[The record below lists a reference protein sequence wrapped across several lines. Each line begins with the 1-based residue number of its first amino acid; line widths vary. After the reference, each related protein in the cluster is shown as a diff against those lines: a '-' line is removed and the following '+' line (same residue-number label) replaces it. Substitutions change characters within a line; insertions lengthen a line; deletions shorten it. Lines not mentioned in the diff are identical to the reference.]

1 MAESDYQPEALLSR
15 GTLAD
20 VYRARSPRG
29 PVVLKVLRREH
40 RDSPARHQQ
49 LLEEGELL
57 ASLSHPNVVA
67 CLEVLPALPA
77 LVLENVL
84 GVTVAAR
91 IAGRVPVELALR
103 IARGVAAALAHL
115 HEREIVH
122 HGVLPANV
130 MVTSLGRVV
139 LLDLSHGEW
148 PGRRVTITRA
158 PSLDNVPYACP
169 ELWAG
174 APVGAP
180 GDVYRLGVML
190 AHLFAGAPPRLAGR
204 PRLGEA
210 HPGLA
215 LGRLPLAEVAGLLT
229 QLTARDPSDRPTAAR
244 ACELL
249 AAVRLSAP

>member
-1 MAESDYQPEALLSR
+1 MAASDYQPEALVSR

-29 PVVLKVLRREH
+29 VVVLKVLRREH
-40 RDSPARHQQ
+40 QGSPAHRQQ

-57 ASLSHPNVVA
+57 ASLSHPNVVT
-67 CLEVLPALPA
+67 CLEVLDALPA
-77 LVLENVL
+77 LVLESVP
-84 GVTVAAR
+84 GATVAAR
-91 IAGRVPVELALR
+91 VAAAPVPVDLALR
-103 IARGVAAALAHL
+103 IARGVAAALAYL
-115 HEREIVH
+115 HERDIVH

-130 MVTSLGRVV
+130 MVTPLGRVV
-139 LLDLSHGEW
+139 LLDLSHGAW

-174 APVGAP
+174 AQAGAP

-190 AHLFAGAPPRLAGR
+190 AHLLAGAPPRLAGR
-204 PRLGEA
+204 PRLGQP

-215 LGRLPLAEVAGLLT
+215 LGRGVPAELAPVLAR
-229 QLTARDPSDRPTAAR
+229 LTAPNPADRPTAAQ
-244 ACELL
+244 AGEVL
-249 AAVRLSAP
+249 AAVMTRA